1 MKLKKIV
8 AGIAAAAVAVSMM
21 AVNAFAT
28 TIELDSDYVGAWG
41 AGKTIPKADL
51 EAVGGDV
58 QVTLTVEW
66 RSSIIEDQHI
76 IAPMD
81 FDNGWLRITDQIQ
94 GDKVYAKGDGFIGI
108 SPNEPTLTFVV
119 SADTIASLGDSGI
132 GFQVQNVIVKSADLE
147 PGTFSGASVNT
158 LEEEQIW
165 DYSNGTFTPD
175 GGSAAPAEDTSEEAA
190 PAPAADAGETTT
202 TTTTA
207 PATGNVPAAVMI
219 SVMAVAGVAAVATK
233 KRK

>member
-28 TIELDSDYVGAWG
+28 TVELDSDYVGAWG

-51 EAVGGDV
+51 EAIGGDV
-58 QVTLTVEW
+58 QVTLNVEW

-94 GDKVYAKGDGFIGI
+94 GVDVYAKGDGFIGI
-108 SPNEPTLTFVV
+108 SPDKPTLTFIV

-132 GFQVQNVIVKSADLE
+132 GFQVQNVIIKSADLE

-158 LEEEQIW
+158 LEEQEIW
-165 DYSNGTFTPD
+165 DFSNGTFTPD
-175 GGSAAPAEDTSEEAA
+175 GGAA
-190 PAPAADAGETTT
+190 PAPAADAGET

-219 SVMAVAGVAAVATK
+219 SVMAVAGAAAVASR